1 MNPRLIIDAHEDLA
15 YNALVMGRDFH
26 LTAQATR
33 ARESHAARDHV
44 ALRELPQHGGLALLG
59 LPDLLRG
66 NVRVVFATLYATPAN
81 NPYNLPGRTYT
92 TPEQAEALAR
102 EHLAYYAL
110 LAADPRITLIT
121 SRADLERVI
130 AAREPKLGLV
140 LLMEGADPIVR
151 PEDAASWFASGVR
164 LVGPSWGA
172 TRYAGGTGAP
182 GPLTELGRALMRDL
196 SRAGFI
202 LDTSHMSEASFFE
215 ALDLFEGPVVA
226 SHSNARVFVPTDRH
240 LSDDMIRA
248 IAVRDG
254 VIGVVLYNAFLKQGW
269 REAGA
274 RKDDVP
280 LAIAVEHI
288 KHMCDLAGDTR
299 HVGIG
304 SDFDGG
310 FGVESAPREIDTV
323 ADLQK
328 VAEALS
334 AAKFGDEDI
343 DNILSGNW
351 LRILR
356 KALPADGAAQ

>member
-26 LTAQATR
+26 LAAQATR

-140 LLMEGADPIVR
+140 LLMEGADPIMR
-151 PEDAASWFASGVR
+151 PEDAPSWFASGVR
-164 LVGPSWGA
+164 LVGPAWGA

-182 GPLTELGRALMRDL
+182 GPLTELGRALMREL

-202 LDTSHMSEASFFE
+202 LDTSHLSEASFFE
-215 ALDLFEGPVVA
+215 ALDLFEGTVIA

-240 LSDDMIRA
+240 LSDEMVKA
-248 IAVRDG
+248 LIARDG
-254 VIGVVLYNAFLKQGW
+254 VVGVVLYNAFLKQGW

-274 RKDDVP
+274 HKEAVS
-280 LAIAVEHI
+280 LATAVDHI
-288 KHMCDLAGDTR
+288 QHMCDLAGDAR

-328 VAEALS
+328 LGEALS
-334 AAKFGDEDI
+334 AANFGDEAI
-343 DNILSGNW
+343 VSILSGNW